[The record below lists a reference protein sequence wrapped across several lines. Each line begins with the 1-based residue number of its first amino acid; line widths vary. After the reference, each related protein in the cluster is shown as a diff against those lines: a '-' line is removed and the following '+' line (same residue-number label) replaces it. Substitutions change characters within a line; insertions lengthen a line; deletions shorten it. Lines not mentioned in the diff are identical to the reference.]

1 MADVVGLTS
10 YSCQRITP
18 TLAPALARTSR
29 LKILHCG
36 RSSSIHYP
44 APWLVSC
51 LVATATVQPGG
62 GDGPRCAY
70 LRNEKIRPRFRK
82 PVPRDTELGIETKS
96 NPSPVANRSHANLFR
111 SPRDGDKGGYFFF
124 VRTPIAIFLQS
135 PPPTPSRL
143 IGLWIPI
150 HRQILHRGELVL
162 LQVVFF
168 FLFGEIQTNNPFAD

>member
-18 TLAPALARTSR
+18 MLAPALARTSR

-111 SPRDGDKGGYFFF
+111 SPRDGDKGGYFFLF
-124 VRTPIAIFLQS
+124 ELQS
-135 PPPTPSRL
+135 PYFYSPLPLPPPASSVCGYQYIDRFCTVANLFCCRSC
-143 IGLWIPI
+143 
-150 HRQILHRGELVL
+150 
-162 LQVVFF
+162 FF
-168 FLFGEIQTNNPFAD
+168 PFDEIQANNPFAD